1 VPLITFEPSGKTIDA
16 GPGTPLLEAAVK
28 AGVEID
34 TPCGGKGAC
43 GNCMVKI
50 KSGNADT
57 HDTGILSDD
66 EIAEGY
72 VLACKTIVSSSP
84 LTIEIFDR
92 LGYEDGKFSDSF
104 DDIALI
110 RKDLFPKTW
119 QLDPLVIKWLLNVS
133 LPQNEDVIPD
143 IERITRAIQKDWGNT
158 EPDYVLDV
166 IRKAPDVIRSQDGQV
181 TVTMVRESDRF
192 IVIDIEP
199 GDTTV
204 HSYGIA
210 IDVGTTTIAVQL
222 ISQNRGKILGIKTD
236 YNEQIKCGLDIISR
250 INYAREPEKLQE
262 LKSLVV
268 NTINRLIRLLCEARE
283 VRSNEIYTAVISG
296 NTTMIHLLL
305 GLNPEYIRIK
315 PYTPVLYR
323 VPYLLA
329 GETGIDINPCSWI
342 YFSPAIGSYV
352 GGDITAGLLC
362 TNLVTDT
369 EEINIYIDIGTNGEI
384 VIGNKDFL
392 LASACSAGPA
402 FEGGGVDN
410 GMRAALGAIER
421 VDVDPATAAPQYI
434 TIGNVKPRGI
444 CGTGMISLLADL
456 LLTGWI
462 TNAGKFN
469 RDRQSEHIRYSGKQG
484 YYILAEGGETANGK
498 PLTISETD
506 IGNIIRAKAAIYSA
520 CSLFLKHI
528 GITFDNVNTIYIA
541 GGFGRYIDLSQAAVI
556 GLVPELPHSRFKYIG
571 NASLIGSYMIL
582 TSQEYKEKQI
592 YTAKRMTY
600 IDLGSDSEYMNQYT
614 AALFLP
620 HTDLDLFPSV
630 KSALQS
636 IPKKNDS

>member
-1 VPLITFEPSGKTIDA
+1 VPVITFEPSGKTIDA
-16 GPGTPLLEAAVK
+16 EPGTPLLEAAVK

-50 KSGNADT
+50 KSGHADA
-57 HDTGILSDD
+57 HSTGILSDE

-72 VLACKTIVSSSP
+72 VLACKTIVLSSP

-92 LGYEDGKFSDSF
+92 IGYEDGKFSDSY

-119 QLDPLVIKWLLNVS
+119 QLDPLVVKWLIHVS
-133 LPQNEDVIPD
+133 LPQNDDTLPD
-143 IERITRAIQKDWGNT
+143 IERITRTIQKDWGNT
-158 EPDYVLDV
+158 ELDYTLVV
-166 IRKAPDVIRSQDGQV
+166 MQKAPDVLRSQNGQV
-181 TVTMVRESDRF
+181 TVTMVREAERF

-210 IDVGTTTIAVQL
+210 VDVGTTTIAVQL
-222 ISQNRGKILGIKTD
+222 ISQNMGKILGIKTD

-250 INYAREPEKLQE
+250 INYAREPERLQE
-262 LKSLVV
+262 LKSLAV
-268 NTINRLIRLLCEARE
+268 NTINRLIRVLCEARD
-283 VRSNEIYTAVISG
+283 VNRNQIYTAVISG

-323 VPYLLA
+323 IPYLLA
-329 GETGIDINPCSWI
+329 GEAGIDINPCSWI

-402 FEGGGVDN
+402 FEGGGVDS

-421 VDVDPATAAPQYI
+421 VEIDPATAAPEYT
-434 TIGNVKPRGI
+434 TIGNVKPKGI
-444 CGTGMISLLADL
+444 CGTGMISLLANL

-462 TNAGKFN
+462 TSAGKFN
-469 RDRQSEHIRYSGKQG
+469 RDRQSGHIRYSGKQG
-484 YYILAEGGETANGK
+484 YYIIAEAGKTGSGK

-528 GITFDNVNTIYIA
+528 GITFDDVNTVYIA
-541 GGFGRYIDLSQAAVI
+541 GGFGRYIDLSLAAVI
-556 GLVPELPHSRFKYIG
+556 GLIPELPYSRFKYIG
-571 NASLIGSYMIL
+571 NASLVGSYMIL
-582 TSQEYKEKQI
+582 TSQEFKEKQV
-592 YTAKRMTY
+592 YTANRMTY
-600 IDLGSDSEYMNQYT
+600 IDLGSDPEYMNQYT

-636 IPKKNDS
+636 IPKTK

>member
-1 VPLITFEPSGKTIDA
+1 MPVITFEPSDKTIYVE
-16 GPGTPLLEAAVK
+16 PGTPLLEAAIK
-28 AGVEID
+28 ADVEID

-50 KSGNADT
+50 KSGDADI
-57 HDTGILSDD
+57 HDTGMLSDD

-72 VLACKTIVSSSP
+72 VLACKTSVSSSP
-84 LTIEIFDR
+84 LTIEVFDR
-92 LGYEDGKFSDSF
+92 IGYEDGKFSNSF

-119 QLDPLVIKWLLNVS
+119 QFDPLVLKWLIHIQ
-133 LPQNEDVIPD
+133 LPQNGDPIPD
-143 IERITRAIQKDWGNT
+143 IERITQAIQKDWGNT
-158 EPDYVLDV
+158 NPDYAIDV
-166 IRKAPDVIRSQDGQV
+166 IRKTPDVIRSQNGQV
-181 TVTMVRESDRF
+181 TVTVVREPERL

-210 IDVGTTTIAVQL
+210 VDVGTTTIAVQL
-222 ISQNRGKILGIKTD
+222 ISQNKGKILGIKTD
-236 YNEQIKCGLDIISR
+236 YNEQVKCGLDIISR
-250 INYAREPEKLQE
+250 INYAREPKKLQE

-268 NTINRLIRLLCEARE
+268 NTINRLIRLLCETRD
-283 VRSNEIYTAVISG
+283 VNRNQIYTAVISG

-305 GLNPEYIRIK
+305 GLNPEYIRID
-315 PYTPVLYR
+315 PYTPVLHH

-329 GETGIDINPCSWI
+329 GESGIDINPCSWI

-362 TNLVTDT
+362 TDLVTDT

-402 FEGGGVDN
+402 FEGGGVDS

-421 VDVDPATAAPQYI
+421 VEVDPETASPQYL
-434 TIGNVKPRGI
+434 TIGNVKPKGI

-469 RDRQSEHIRYSGKQG
+469 PDRQSEHIRYSGKQG
-484 YYILAEGGETANGK
+484 YYKLAEADETANGK

-520 CSLFLKHI
+520 CSLFLNHI
-528 GITFDNVNTIYIA
+528 GITFDDVNTIYIA
-541 GGFGRYIDLSQAAVI
+541 GGFGRYVDLSQAAVI
-556 GLVPELPHSRFKYIG
+556 GLIPELPNNRFKYIG

-582 TSQEYKEKQI
+582 TSQEFKEKQV
-592 YTAKRMTY
+592 YTANRMTY
-600 IDLGSDSEYMNQYT
+600 IDLGSDPEYMNHYT

-620 HTDLDLFPSV
+620 HTNLDLFPTV
-630 KSALQS
+630 KSALR
-636 IPKKNDS
+636 KR